1 MLKDVK
7 IGRRLGLAFGSVL
20 LLTGAVC
27 AASYWG
33 LQTMDTM
40 AREVLKVAYPLV
52 AHSQQARSST
62 LALRRFEKDGFLNI
76 GNAEKEGE
84 YLDKWTEQKQSL
96 DESLEALDKLVRDA
110 RDRDTV
116 RSMRADAASYEEG
129 FHKVLAVIRE
139 GTVKTPQE
147 ANAAIAPFKDE
158 IRRLETT
165 ASEFAIKHSNAMQTL
180 DVVVAANV

>member
-33 LQTMDTM
+33 LQTMDSM

-52 AHSQQARSST
+52 AQSQQARSST

-76 GNAEKEGE
+76 GNAEKEAE
-84 YLDKWTEQKQSL
+84 YLDKWTEQKQGL
-96 DESLEALDKLVRDA
+96 DESLAALDKLVQNDA
-110 RDRDTV
+110 DRDTV
-116 RSMRADAASYEEG
+116 RAMRADTLAYEEG
-129 FHKVLAVIRE
+129 FHKVWPRSARARSRRRR
-139 GTVKTPQE
+139 TPTR
-147 ANAAIAPFKDE
+147 PS
-158 IRRLETT
+158 RPSRTR
-165 ASEFAIKHSNAMQTL
+165 SGVWSPPPPSSP
-180 DVVVAANV
+180 